1 MDDPLIDRL
10 FIGAGAMKAGTTWL
24 YSVLDKHPQ
33 IFFSLEKEIHYFYAR
48 HVRADVLSE
57 QARLANAQNKY
68 LRFDPAHARADAVK
82 NRLRWAANYLDG
94 PVDDHWY
101 RGLFAF
107 RRGQAWCADFSN
119 LYALLPARA
128 WTDIANRVGALRV
141 LYTMRDPVERLWSH
155 MKFHLAI
162 TGQAEALDRWR
173 PDDVA
178 RFIRQPFI
186 WDNAEYGA
194 AIRRMRAGL
203 PEGALLLAFHEE
215 IHDDEPASLRRIES
229 HLEIPH
235 FDYPDALLYQRVNS
249 TPKLPIPDWFRE
261 LLAADVARIGEEL
274 ADAGLTLPDA
284 WGNPAD
290 DGAPARRPV
299 RA

>member
-24 YSVLDKHPQ
+24 YSVLDKHPD

-57 QARLANAQNKY
+57 QARLANVQNKY
-68 LRFDPAHARADAVK
+68 LRFDPARASAGAIR

-119 LYALLPARA
+119 LYALLPAEA
-128 WTDIANRVGALRV
+128 WTNIAGRVGTLRV
-141 LYTMRDPVERLWSH
+141 LYTMRDPVDRLWSH

-162 TGQAEALDRWR
+162 TGRADALDSWKV
-173 PDDVA
+173 DEVA

-203 PEGALLLAFHEE
+203 PEDALMLAVHEDV
-215 IHDDEPASLRRIES
+215 HGDEAAALQRIET
-229 HLEIPH
+229 HLGIAH
-235 FDYPDALLYQRVNS
+235 FTYPEAVLAQRVNS
-249 TPKLPIPDWFRE
+249 TPQRPIPQWFRD
-261 LLAADVARIGEEL
+261 LLAPDVARIKTEL
-274 ADAGLTLPDA
+274 ADLGISIPEA
-284 WGNPAD
+284 WGDTVDTGN
-290 DGAPARRPV
+290 GAPDRKSA
-299 RA
+299 